1 MPLDSGTTLG
11 LYEIQSP
18 LGAGGMGEVYKAR
31 DTRLDRTVAIK
42 VLPAHV
48 AGDPDLKQ
56 RFEREAR
63 AVAALN
69 HPHICTLHDIGQEGD
84 TDFLVLEHLDGE
96 TLAERLQHGALPLDH
111 ALAIAIQIADALDRA
126 HGQGIV
132 HRDLK
137 PGNIMLIAAG
147 AARGGAPQAKLLD
160 FGLAKLKPA
169 SADPAGG
176 TALPTQGATLT
187 QAGTILGTFQY
198 MAPEQLEGGEADAR
212 TDIFAFGTVVYE
224 MVTGQKAFE
233 GKSQASLIGAI
244 LKDDPPTVA
253 ALQPLTPAALGHIVS
268 TCLAKNPDARWS
280 TAGDVLRALR
290 SVGEPGTGSGQRVPT
305 AVAGDGTERFPLG
318 VAAAAVLAT
327 AVVAVAGTLLLRP
340 PVEDAPQVVRF
351 SIPAVTAPGQRAFA
365 VSPDGH
371 QLAVSVPDDSG
382 RVMLGLRSIDDLSV
396 VSLAGTEGGT
406 DPFWSPDGR
415 FLGFFADRS
424 LKVVSA
430 SGGRPRIVCEVP
442 PGAVGTWAADGTILY
457 STTGAIGPLMRVA
470 ATGGEPV
477 SLGQPGGAGTIDYWP
492 HFLPDGRHYLYL
504 NIDLTPGS
512 TPDETNGVML
522 GSLDSDERRLLFRAS
537 SRPVYH
543 EAGYLLFVRG
553 GALLAQPFD
562 AEALEPHGEAVAVA
576 DGIQYALPNGRADFD
591 AGGNALVYN
600 ERNAAV
606 SELVWRDRAG
616 IEVGQLTMP
625 GAVQTFRLSPD
636 GQRIAVAVTDPSLG
650 TGDLW
655 IYDVTRDLPTRLTFD
670 PATEAWPVW
679 SSDGASLLFGSDRA
693 GPPDVYRMRVDGG
706 EAELLLEADGVL
718 FPEDWSADGREML
731 ISSAGDL
738 LTLAGDG
745 SEAPVG
751 LLTSPFAEFS
761 PRFSPDGGRVAY
773 MSDES
778 GSMEVYVQRFP
789 GPGDKQRVSRSGG
802 ALPVWRAD
810 GSELFYRGRDGTL
823 FAAPVASDP
832 FDVGEPILLF
842 DDAAGAFDVAPDGQR
857 FLMRASS
864 EEAATDELLVVL
876 NWSEELKNQ
885 DPVN

>member
-1 MPLDSGTTLG
+1 MALEAGTTLG
-11 LYEIQSP
+11 PYEIESP

-42 VLPAHV
+42 VLPEHV
-48 AGDPDLKQ
+48 AGDSDLRQ

-69 HPHICTLHDIGQEGD
+69 HPHICTLHDIGREGD
-84 TDFLVLEHLDGE
+84 TDFLVMEHLDGE
-96 TLAERLQHGALPLDH
+96 TLAQRLQQGALPLDH
-111 ALAIAIQIADALDRA
+111 ALEIAIQIADALDKA
-126 HGQGIV
+126 HRQGIV

-137 PGNIMLIAAG
+137 PGNIILIRAG

-169 SADPAGG
+169 AADPVGG

-187 QAGTILGTFQY
+187 QAGAILGTFQY

-212 TDIFAFGTVVYE
+212 SDIFALGTVIYE
-224 MVTGQKAFE
+224 MVTGRKAFE

-244 LKDDPPTVA
+244 LKDDPPTVM
-253 ALQPLTPAALGHIVS
+253 ALQPLTPVALGHVVG
-268 TCLAKNPDARWS
+268 TCLAKDPDARWS

-290 SVGEPGTGSGQRVPT
+290 SIGEPGSS
-305 AVAGDGTERFPLG
+305 AGPAAPAHVSVEGKGGVSWT
-318 VAAAAVLAT
+318 VAAAAVMAT

-340 PVEDAPQVVRF
+340 PVEDALQVVRF
-351 SIPAVTAPGQRAFA
+351 SMQALTAPGQRPFA
-365 VSPDGH
+365 VSPDGQ
-371 QLAVSVPDDSG
+371 QLAGSVRDESG
-382 RVMLGLRSIDDLSV
+382 RLMLGLRAIDALSV

-415 FLGFFADRS
+415 VLGFFADRS
-424 LKVVSA
+424 LKVVPV
-430 SGGRPRIVCEVP
+430 SGGPARTLCEVP
-442 PGAVGTWAADGTILY
+442 PGGVGTWSADGIILY
-457 STTGAIGPLMRVA
+457 STTGAIGPLMKVA
-470 ATGGEPV
+470 ATGGTPE
-477 SLGQPGGAGTIDYWP
+477 SLGQPGGAGTIDFWP
-492 HFLPDGRHYLYL
+492 HFLPDGRHFLYL
-504 NIDLTPGS
+504 NIGLTPGS

-562 AEALEPHGEAVAVA
+562 TEALEPRGDAVAVA
-576 DGIQYALPNGRADFD
+576 DGIQYSPPNGRADFD

-616 IEVGQLTMP
+616 TEVGQLTMP
-625 GAVQTFRLSPD
+625 GAVHTFRLSPD
-636 GQRIAVAVTDPSLG
+636 GQRIAVAVRDPGLG
-650 TGDLW
+650 TSDLW
-655 IYDVTRDLPTRLTFD
+655 IHDVTRDLPTRLTFD
-670 PATEAWPVW
+670 PATEGWPV
-679 SSDGASLLFGSDRA
+679 
-693 GPPDVYRMRVDGG
+693 
-706 EAELLLEADGVL
+706 
-718 FPEDWSADGREML
+718 WSADGREML
-731 ISSAGDL
+731 IASAGDV

-745 SEAPVG
+745 SKAPTG

-773 MSDES
+773 VSDES
-778 GSMEVYVQRFP
+778 GGNEVYVQRFP

-823 FAAPVASDP
+823 FAAPVASSTW
-832 FDVGEPILLF
+832 VSRSCCS
-842 DDAAGAFDVAPDGQR
+842 V
-857 FLMRASS
+857 MRQVRSTS
-864 EEAATDELLVVL
+864 HLTG
-876 NWSEELKNQ
+876 SGS
-885 DPVN
+885 